1 MEKPY
6 KYQIFDTITKTWEYT
21 NIEPLLHHLE
31 TYVPTQG
38 KNVSVKK
45 QTKICYID
53 TRYEAKKRLFEY
65 LHPEQ
70 KKRPYEPFKG
80 TEIGKSLP
88 ILNF

>member
-31 TYVPTQG
+31 TYVHTQE
-38 KNVSVKK
+38 KSVSVKK

-65 LHPEQ
+65 LHPEKAVKLMQ
-70 KKRPYEPFKG
+70 DYADTLIPDDAVVK
-80 TEIGKSLP
+80 
-88 ILNF
+88 ND